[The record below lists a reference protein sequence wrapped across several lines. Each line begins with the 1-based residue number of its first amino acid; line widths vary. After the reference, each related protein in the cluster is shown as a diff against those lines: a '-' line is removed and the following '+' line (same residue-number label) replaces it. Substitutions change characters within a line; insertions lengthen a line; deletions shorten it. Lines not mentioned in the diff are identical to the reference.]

1 MKIYFAPLEGI
12 TGFIFRNAYNDIFES
27 KIDKYFSPFIAPG
40 INQVLSRKEMR
51 DILPENNCGI
61 NLVPQLLGC
70 RSTEM
75 LMTIEQIKDLGYKEI
90 NINLGCPSGT
100 VVAKKKGSG
109 FLAYPDELDAFLY
122 EIFEKSDIDI
132 SVKTRIGKDA
142 PEEFY
147 KILDI
152 YNKYQM
158 SELIIHPRIQ
168 KDFYKNHPNME
179 MFEYATK
186 NSKNT
191 LCYNGDI
198 VFLQDFAGIVSKYG
212 EFNMNSVM
220 IGRGLL
226 RNYMLVDEIVEG
238 KKVDRNKIID
248 FHQRIMSD
256 YIKEMSGERPVL
268 FKMKELWTYMGD
280 LFLDCDKELKK
291 LRKATKLAEYEIYA
305 KNILKNYE
313 INATK

>member
-12 TGFIFRNAYNDIFES
+12 TGFIFRNSYNDIFES

-61 NLVPQLLGC
+61 KLIPQLLGC
-70 RSTEM
+70 RPTEM
-75 LMTIEQIKDLGYKEI
+75 LMAIEQIKELGYDEV

-109 FLAYPDELDAFLY
+109 FLAYPEELDAFLY
-122 EIFEKSDIDI
+122 EIYEKADIKV
-132 SVKTRIGKDA
+132 SVKTRIGKDS

-147 KILDI
+147 RILDI

-168 KDFYKNHPNME
+168 KDFYKNTPNME
-179 MFEYATK
+179 IFQYAVK

-191 LCYNGDI
+191 LCYNGNI
-198 VFLQDFAGIVSKYG
+198 VYKKDYEAIKSKY
-212 EFNMNSVM
+212 EDANVDSVM

-226 RNYMLVDEIVEG
+226 RNYMLVDEIKEG
-238 KKVDRNKIID
+238 KEPDRNKIIE
-248 FHQRIMSD
+248 FHSRIKSD
-256 YIKEMSGERPVL
+256 YVEEMSGERPVL

-280 LFLDCDKELKK
+280 LFLDCDKQLKA
-291 LRKATKLAEYEIYA
+291 LRKSNKLSEYEVHA
-305 KNILKNYE
+305 SNILKNGQF
-313 INATK
+313 NLK

>member
-61 NLVPQLLGC
+61 NLIPQLLGC
-70 RSTEM
+70 RVPEI
-75 LMTIEQIKDLGYKEI
+75 LMAIEQLKDLGYNEV

-109 FLAYPDELDAFLY
+109 LLAYPKELDEFLY
-122 EIFEKSDIDI
+122 GIYEKAEIDI
-132 SVKTRIGKDA
+132 SIKTRIGKEN

-147 KILDI
+147 EILDI
-152 YNKYQM
+152 YNKYPM
-158 SELIIHPRIQ
+158 SELIIHPRVQ
-168 KDFYKNHPNME
+168 KDFYKNYPNMDI
-179 MFEYATK
+179 FDYAVK
-186 NSKNT
+186 NSKNV
-191 LCYNGDI
+191 LCYNGNI
-198 VFLQDFAGIVSKYG
+198 VYKSDYENVNSKYKDRKVD
-212 EFNMNSVM
+212 SVM

-226 RNYMLVDEIVEG
+226 RNYMLVDEIFE
-238 KKVDRNKIID
+238 NKIID
-248 FHQRIMSD
+248 RDKLIEFHDRIMND
-256 YIKEMSGERPVL
+256 YIEEMSGERPVL

-280 LFLDCDKELKK
+280 LFKNCDKELKK
-291 LRKATKLAEYEIYA
+291 LRKSTKLVEYDIYA
-305 KNILKNYE
+305 KNILKNFE
-313 INATK
+313 IKCNS

>member
-12 TGFIFRNAYNDIFES
+12 TGFIFRNAYNDIFKS

-61 NLVPQLLGC
+61 NLIPQLLGC
-70 RSTEM
+70 RPTEM
-75 LMTIEQIKDLGYKEI
+75 LMAIEQIKDLGYEEV

-109 FLAYPDELDAFLY
+109 FLAYPEELDEFLY
-122 EIFEKSDIDI
+122 EIYDKADIKVSI
-132 SVKTRIGKDA
+132 KTRIGKDS

-168 KDFYKNHPNME
+168 KDFYKNVPNME
-179 MFEYATK
+179 MFDYAVN

-191 LCYNGDI
+191 ICYNGNILTKEDYEDI
-198 VFLQDFAGIVSKYG
+198 KNKY
-212 EFNMNSVM
+212 EAVNVDSIM

-226 RNYMLVDEIVEG
+226 RNYMLVDEIRDEIQIDRSKLIEFHNRIQAAYVE
-238 KKVDRNKIID
+238 
-248 FHQRIMSD
+248 
-256 YIKEMSGERPVL
+256 EMSGERPVL

-280 LFLDCDKELKK
+280 LFDDCDKELKK
-291 LRKATKLAEYEIYA
+291 LRKSNKLSEYNVYA
-305 KNILKNYE
+305 KNILMNGKY
-313 INATK
+313 KK

>member
-61 NLVPQLLGC
+61 SLVPQLLGC
-70 RSTEM
+70 RPTEM
-75 LMTIEQIKDLGYKEI
+75 LMAIEQIKDLGYDEI

-109 FLAYPDELDAFLY
+109 FLAYPDELDKFLY
-122 EIFEKSDIDI
+122 EIYEKADVKI
-132 SVKTRIGKDA
+132 SVKTRIGKDN

-147 KILDI
+147 RLLEI

-158 SELIIHPRIQ
+158 SELIIHPRVQ
-168 KDFYKNHPNME
+168 KDFYKNTPNME
-179 MFEYATK
+179 IFDYAVK
-186 NSKNT
+186 NSRNR
-191 LCYNGDI
+191 LCYNGNI
-198 VFLQDFAGIVSKYG
+198 VFKRDYEELESKYK
-212 EFNMNSVM
+212 ECNVESVM

-226 RNYMLVDEIVEG
+226 RNYMLVDEIKDGRETDRG
-238 KKVDRNKIID
+238 KLIE
-248 FHQRIMSD
+248 FHNRIKAD
-256 YIKEMSGERPVL
+256 YVNEMSGERPVL

-280 LFLDCDKELKK
+280 LFDDCDKQLKA
-291 LRKATKLAEYEIYA
+291 LRKSNKLSEYEIYA
-305 KNILKNYE
+305 NMILKN
-313 INATK
+313 AALK

>member
-12 TGFIFRNAYNDIFES
+12 TGFIFRNAYNDIFKS

-61 NLVPQLLGC
+61 KLVPQLLGC
-70 RSTEM
+70 RATEM
-75 LMTIEQIKDLGYKEI
+75 LMAIEQIKDLGYDEI

-109 FLAYPDELDAFLY
+109 FLAYPDELDEFLY
-122 EIFEKSDIDI
+122 EIYSKADIRLSI
-132 SVKTRIGKDA
+132 KTRIGKESPD
-142 PEEFY
+142 EFY
-147 KILDI
+147 RLLDI

-168 KDFYKNHPNME
+168 RDFYKNTPNME
-179 MFEYATK
+179 IFDYAVK
-186 NSKNT
+186 NSKNP
-191 LCYNGDI
+191 LCYNGNIICKTDYEDI
-198 VFLQDFAGIVSKYG
+198 CMKYKG
-212 EFNMNSVM
+212 EPVESVM

-226 RNYMLVDEIVEG
+226 RNYMLVDEISEG
-238 KKVDRNKIID
+238 KSIDRKKIIE
-248 FHQRIMSD
+248 FHNRIMAD
-256 YIKEMSGERPVL
+256 YVEEMSGERPVL

-280 LFLDCDKELKK
+280 LFEGCDKQLKS
-291 LRKATKLAEYEIYA
+291 LRKANRLSEYEVYA
-305 KNILKNYE
+305 KGILQNEMIK
-313 INATK
+313 KL

>member
-12 TGFIFRNAYNDIFES
+12 TGFIFRNAYNDIFKS

-61 NLVPQLLGC
+61 NLIPQLLGC
-70 RSTEM
+70 RPTEM
-75 LMTIEQIKDLGYKEI
+75 LMAIEQIKDLGYNEI

-109 FLAYPDELDAFLY
+109 FLAYPDELDEFLY
-122 EIFEKSDIDI
+122 EIYDKSHKYDVNI
-132 SVKTRIGKDA
+132 SVKTRIGKDS

-147 KILDI
+147 KILEI
-152 YNKYQM
+152 YNKYNM

-168 KDFYKNHPNME
+168 KDFYKNTPNME
-179 MFEYATK
+179 IFDYAVK
-186 NSKNT
+186 NSKNI
-191 LCYNGDI
+191 LCYNGNVVFKKDYESIKEKYNENI
-198 VFLQDFAGIVSKYG
+198 VDA
-212 EFNMNSVM
+212 VM

-226 RNYMLVDEIVEG
+226 RNYMLVDEIVDG
-238 KKVDRNKIID
+238 RSVDRNKLIE
-248 FHQRIMSD
+248 FHNRIKFD
-256 YIKEMSGERPVL
+256 YVEEMSGERPVL

-280 LFLDCDKELKK
+280 LFGDCDKELKK
-291 LRKATKLAEYEIYA
+291 LRKSTKLTEYEIYA
-305 KNILKNYE
+305 NHILKNCK
-313 INATK
+313 IL